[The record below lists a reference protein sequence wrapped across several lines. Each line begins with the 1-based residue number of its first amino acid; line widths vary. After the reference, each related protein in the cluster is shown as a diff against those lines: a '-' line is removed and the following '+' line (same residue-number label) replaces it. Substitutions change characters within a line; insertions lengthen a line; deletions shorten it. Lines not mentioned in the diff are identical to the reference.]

1 MKIFRIVFTILATIL
16 SVYVLVTVGVGYGAF
31 YFIFPLLATFQI
43 FGTKNHKTVYLVLK
57 IIILLFAA
65 IMFFINLADI
75 SQESLALVD
84 TVFWAISFVAFIVEP
99 PTQAK
104 LERKENKAIQKK
116 SRLSTWLNSLHSKP
130 WLISWTASLLIFIIT
145 FVLAFLKVGLVNG
158 QASVWENWIFDIST
172 IIFLVSLSVWL
183 ILRFRKWSIFFILG
197 LILIII
203 GINSFV
209 KRYSTNNSNNLLN
222 PTSAPLPTVNW
233 SEFDSP
239 DGKFKFMYPQN
250 FVFTKTFTTVG
261 NPAIVYDF
269 SSPQKDSAGTSLVD
283 YEVLVGVYPS
293 GSDPSLM
300 LAMPN
305 FMDLVTPLDSSTSG
319 KIMSHGLS
327 NFGKYTAFEYRAQ
340 VSGAYW
346 VRKYIAVKQTLYDVD
361 AYYASEGFYNE
372 EDYNKFVNSFIIIK
386 E

>member
-1 MKIFRIVFTILATIL
+1 
-16 SVYVLVTVGVGYGAF
+16 
-31 YFIFPLLATFQI
+31 
-43 FGTKNHKTVYLVLK
+43 
-57 IIILLFAA
+57 
-65 IMFFINLADI
+65 
-75 SQESLALVD
+75 
-84 TVFWAISFVAFIVEP
+84 
-99 PTQAK
+99 
-104 LERKENKAIQKK
+104 
-116 SRLSTWLNSLHSKP
+116 
-130 WLISWTASLLIFIIT
+130 
-145 FVLAFLKVGLVNG
+145 
-158 QASVWENWIFDIST
+158 
-172 IIFLVSLSVWL
+172 
-183 ILRFRKWSIFFILG
+183 
-197 LILIII
+197 
-203 GINSFV
+203 
-209 KRYSTNNSNNLLN
+209 
-222 PTSAPLPTVNW
+222 
-233 SEFDSP
+233 
-239 DGKFKFMYPQN
+239 
-250 FVFTKTFTTVG
+250 
-261 NPAIVYDF
+261 
-269 SSPQKDSAGTSLVD
+269 VD